1 MVRHWSGVTAGGRP
15 SSILDRNRT
24 ATMHIQRLQME
35 QDVFN
40 AVVVGA
46 FKLSLAE
53 IQFIE
58 LLAEAVRCGATKI
71 LIDGEEITG
80 NPTQFERFLY
90 GEFVAEAVKRLG
102 AETVPVFAYV
112 LHEPVLDPMRFGET
126 VALNRGMNLKVFD
139 DYDLAIDWLGV
150 IPLDYESKNC

>member
-1 MVRHWSGVTAGGRP
+1 MVRHWSGLTAGGRP

-90 GEFVAEAVKRLG
+90 GDFVALATVDVMKKHKMRLR
-102 AETVPVFAYV
+102 FAYV
-112 LHEPVLDPMRFGET
+112 IHEPVRDPERYGET
-126 VALNRGMNLKVFD
+126 VAVSRGMDVKTFEGKNEALE
-139 DYDLAIDWLGV
+139 WLNGDHSDG
-150 IPLDYESKNC
+150 P